1 MTGGTEFQEA
11 VEAPQEKLEVSES
24 RAELNKATFE
34 APSKIEEGNIQVAE
48 NVQQAFVAVVEA
60 AGGAA
65 GADGRPEMEEREVK
79 AAEAV
84 ANGGPQTEDRA
95 ARADFAKEPEGATR
109 DGTAIDIT
117 GSTELNQEATQPEIV
132 ETRNGVID
140 DFQAVE
146 DTKTESAQEPSASD
160 SGVPTGKEA
169 LGQPAPDPS
178 HTYSG
183 VEMAQGEVQEDNDLN
198 NPPPGEAAD
207 LNPTEMEDPPA
218 YDPDLI
224 PEKTGTDQ
232 SIDFRNTIQT
242 SQSVV
247 SSGVDLRSTDDVVNE
262 MENQLNTI
270 GDDAELADIDLQ
282 SALDKQQETIDML
295 TTMGEV
301 QRDTAETVVRKIA
314 LGQTSAGD
322 TTDTGETGEGGENK
336 IVIAAGTGQIDF
348 SEIVGEVSKI
358 DHFIAS
364 LDVAKDEVGDFRV
377 PTLHPTQIDPLPER
391 TASGDYLETPAD
403 VADLNLTEK
412 QDPPAY
418 DTDLKPEKAGES
430 QPESSD
436 QESSIRQEISNLQDE
451 LDDWQEGETREITFN
466 TWEKGEDGTMVK
478 VEKTV
483 TLTKE
488 EAEDLLD
495 TMEDRLS
502 KDESR
507 GGTESSDSIYQLNEG
522 ILVVGEA
529 PVAELPLDLSDLM
542 EDLVLDGEEI
552 GETQEE
558 VVETSDDQDDVD
570 ESDELRE
577 NYQQTINSINQQI
590 TSLQQIYQSLNGE
603 PITLVVNLFFAE
615 KQSDGTYTMV
625 HQTTQV
631 SYSSIPSLINMMLEK
646 IYLIN
651 MELEDLE
658 YSSSPI
664 PPSTPST
671 PGGDENDGGSI
682 NLDSDPIDDAD
693 GTSGFS
699 TQSSGS
705 GATSA
710 QSD

>member
-1 MTGGTEFQEA
+1 
-11 VEAPQEKLEVSES
+11 
-24 RAELNKATFE
+24 
-34 APSKIEEGNIQVAE
+34 
-48 NVQQAFVAVVEA
+48 
-60 AGGAA
+60 
-65 GADGRPEMEEREVK
+65 
-79 AAEAV
+79 
-84 ANGGPQTEDRA
+84 
-95 ARADFAKEPEGATR
+95 
-109 DGTAIDIT
+109 
-117 GSTELNQEATQPEIV
+117 
-132 ETRNGVID
+132 
-140 DFQAVE
+140 
-146 DTKTESAQEPSASD
+146 
-160 SGVPTGKEA
+160 
-169 LGQPAPDPS
+169 
-178 HTYSG
+178 
-183 VEMAQGEVQEDNDLN
+183 
-198 NPPPGEAAD
+198 
-207 LNPTEMEDPPA
+207 
-218 YDPDLI
+218 
-224 PEKTGTDQ
+224 
-232 SIDFRNTIQT
+232 
-242 SQSVV
+242 
-247 SSGVDLRSTDDVVNE
+247 
-262 MENQLNTI
+262 
-270 GDDAELADIDLQ
+270 
-282 SALDKQQETIDML
+282 
-295 TTMGEV
+295 
-301 QRDTAETVVRKIA
+301 
-314 LGQTSAGD
+314 
-322 TTDTGETGEGGENK
+322 
-336 IVIAAGTGQIDF
+336 
-348 SEIVGEVSKI
+348 
-358 DHFIAS
+358 
-364 LDVAKDEVGDFRV
+364 
-377 PTLHPTQIDPLPER
+377 
-391 TASGDYLETPAD
+391 
-403 VADLNLTEK
+403 
-412 QDPPAY
+412 
-418 DTDLKPEKAGES
+418 
-430 QPESSD
+430 
-436 QESSIRQEISNLQDE
+436 
-451 LDDWQEGETREITFN
+451 
-466 TWEKGEDGTMVK
+466 

-507 GGTESSDSIYQLNEG
+507 GGTESSDSIYQLNKG

>member
-507 GGTESSDSIYQLNEG
+507 GGTESSDSIYQLNKG